1 MGGWVLGKMGGKRW
15 EIWGRGGGET
25 ATTMGQQPAKVS
37 QAKPNNARLNALGKT
52 IIT

>member
-1 MGGWVLGKMGGKRW
+1 MGGK
-15 EIWGRGGGET
+15 WGAGSWGKWVGNLGEKRGET